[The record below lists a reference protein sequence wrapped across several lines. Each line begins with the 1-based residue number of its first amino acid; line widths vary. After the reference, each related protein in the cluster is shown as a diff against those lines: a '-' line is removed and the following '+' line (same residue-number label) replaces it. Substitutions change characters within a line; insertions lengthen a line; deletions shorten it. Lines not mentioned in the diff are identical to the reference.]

1 MFFGVT
7 HFHKVLD
14 STYFYHSGNCSVSNT
29 GEFDL
34 KSMYFNP
41 LLHCMCTWDEPVILT
56 GSQSYRDGLRERFTE
71 GWEGGFSF
79 ITVVVV

>member
-1 MFFGVT
+1 MLLISIKFLTLHVFTTLATAV
-7 HFHKVLD
+7 FL
-14 STYFYHSGNCSVSNT
+14 T